1 MAIETEPINYKNIP
15 LTMAL
20 NKDNVL
26 VEIDSVPNGKNC
38 GCRCPYCKTS
48 LIARNGGN
56 IREHHFAHENDADCG
71 HAVESALH
79 KLAKEVIEKEK
90 SVCLPSYYKE
100 GFPTGFVTLHDVK
113 VEEYDNQLKII
124 PDVEG
129 LLYTGERL
137 LIEILNTHEVDDKK
151 RDIII
156 SNNLKCIEID
166 VKSVPLDRTKMTE
179 YLCHS
184 SENRYWIGD
193 GYSYIFS
200 REKIKNPQGYIFN
213 LAAQKIKDRFDNQAN
228 PFVLIING
236 KTECPYKNV
245 CLSKNELSFAIG
257 CFSKGYSKEWNLH
270 DDYNSCTKSANGL
283 VLTNSKHSEKEPI
296 FIEFCTKQMVQKC
309 KEDNSTKK
317 IIVHLSE
324 NIEEA
329 EHQIEGLC
337 KLNPIEVGCYDF
349 GFSIYV
355 QNISAPIN
363 YDYKEIVPIQV
374 YRADF
379 LKNRE
384 LIIRRVRCYERLDN
398 KTYDDQAIYEFIL
411 YSKSTDQYLNEQNA
425 YRIAYNHL
433 IELEFKPLRSCL
445 LCINNR
451 NNYGLFGCSKGY
463 EVKDEFGA
471 DSCMDFNVG
480 TNLRNDYNQVFKEI
494 YKQEGEIEYE
504 HYYIDTPKI
513 NHSIEIKSSEIM
525 SSKTFLKNRRNK
537 TVRTNK
543 QKNDGG
549 DQSQLEINW

>member
-184 SENRYWIGD
+184 FENRYWISD
-193 GYSYIFS
+193 DYSYIF
-200 REKIKNPQGYIFN
+200 RQEKIKNPQGYILN

-283 VLTNSKHSEKEPI
+283 VLTNSKHSDKEPI

-309 KEDNSTKK
+309 IEENRTKK
-317 IIVHLSE
+317 IIVCLSE
-324 NIEEA
+324 NIKDA

-355 QNISAPIN
+355 QNISAPTISVFFN
-363 YDYKEIVPIQV
+363 KVIPI
-374 YRADF
+374 YRADL
-379 LKNRE
+379 LKNRK
-384 LIIRRVRCYERLDN
+384 LQVDRIFCHERFDQ
-398 KTYDDQAIYEFIL
+398 KTYNNQAICEFL
-411 YSKSTDQYLNEQNA
+411 FYSKSNEQTFIKQNA
-425 YRIAYNHL
+425 HRIAYDHL
-433 IELEFKPLRSCL
+433 LDLGFNPFKPCY
-445 LCINNR
+445 LCIYYQINKSS
-451 NNYGLFGCSKGY
+451 CSKGY
-463 EVKDEFGA
+463 IVDYEIGAERCKDYKEGF
-471 DSCMDFNVG
+471 
-480 TNLRNDYNQVFKEI
+480 NLRKDYNQEFKEI

-537 TVRTNK
+537 TKKTNK
-543 QKNDGG
+543 QKNNSG
-549 DQSQLEINW
+549 DQAQLEINW